1 MALATALAGGIGT
14 VRTAVP
20 VPAPASTAAAT
31 VSEKR
36 SLGCGAGAVELEWS
50 SATPVQLLVRSS
62 NAAGARVTVERPAV
76 AGAHASAS
84 GAHTLT
90 WEFRDQEGRPARPA
104 SRAACVSYF

>member
-20 VPAPASTAAAT
+20 APASTAAAT

-36 SLGCGAGAVELEWS
+36 SPGCGAGAVELEWS

-62 NAAGARVTVERPAV
+62 SAAGARVTVERPPV

-90 WEFRDQEGRPARPA
+90 WELRDQEGRPARPA